1 MLRLF
6 GFGVYRIQPYGG
18 VPTTLDEIV
27 MELMEVSQ

>member
-6 GFGVYRIQPYGG
+6 GFGVYGIQPYGS
-18 VPTTLDEIV
+18 VPSLDEIV